1 MSLPYRYLLL
11 GTCDFKGLVK
21 IPKYVTQTIRPYEA
35 LLILVLLKLFLLVN
49 LVGVTNNYVIIIC
62 V

>member
-49 LVGVTNNYVIIIC
+49 LVGVTNN
-62 V
+62 